1 MTKSEKKILAKIR
14 RWLRYQF
21 HNRYTRY
28 DFWFIYNTGCD
39 IDTAISWE
47 GGFDIADGTRVQF
60 RNQYSIA
67 PGKQVVK
74 NW

>member
-14 RWLRYQF
+14 RYVGKS
-21 HNRYTRY
+21 YKRY
-28 DFWFIYNTGCD
+28 DFWFTPDDDGN
-39 IDTAISWE
+39 AISWE
-47 GGFDIADGTRVQF
+47 GGFELPPDLQF
-60 RNQYSIA
+60 RNEYSIA

>member
-14 RWLRYQF
+14 KWVRKPYK
-21 HNRYTRY
+21 RY
-28 DFWFIYNTGCD
+28 DFWFIYDND
-39 IDTAISWE
+39 NNAISWE
-47 GGFDIADGTRVQF
+47 GGFELPGGVSGQF

-67 PGKQVVK
+67 PSKRVVK